1 MATIAEALAI
11 AMAHHRAGQLDLAEE
26 IYRRVLAAEPGEA
39 EALHLLGLI
48 TYQRGQHAAALDL
61 VGRAIALRPAEANYY
76 NTQGEVYRAL
86 LRTTEAIDCYRRAVK
101 LNPDCVVAHNN
112 LGNTLRGLGRADEAL
127 ACYRQAIGRKPDY
140 ADALVN
146 LGNAC
151 QDLGRL
157 DEAVAS
163 YRRAAELVPEH
174 AVAWSNLGHA
184 LLMQQQIS
192 AAVECC
198 RLAVELQPSLAEAHN
213 NLGNALFMLGRLD
226 EADACLRRALALRPN
241 FAEAL
246 NNLGGLLKD
255 RAQLGEA
262 LACYRCALAADPA
275 SAAAHSNLI
284 YTLYFHTGSNAAAI
298 AAEQARWVE
307 RHAAQFARQ
316 IAPHTNDCRPD
327 RRLRIGY
334 VSPDFRQ
341 HAVGMNLL
349 PLLGHHDHQQF
360 EVFCYDDTLRP
371 DTLSQRLRQ
380 RADVW
385 RGIVGL
391 NDEQVAAQIR
401 DDQIDVLVDLALHTA
416 RNRLLVFARKPAP
429 VQVSFAGYPGSTGL
443 RAIDYRLTDPQLDPP
458 ERDDPNAVDQAF
470 HLADTF
476 WCYEPLDEQ
485 PVPSSLPALEV
496 GHLTF
501 GCLGNFGK
509 LNAAMLALWARVLA
523 QLERSRLIVRA
534 AEGSHRQWARNL
546 LAEHGVGPDRVE
558 FVASQPY
565 TQYLETYRRID
576 VGLDTFPYNGHT
588 TSLDALWMGVPV
600 VTRVG
605 QTAVGRAGL
614 SQLTNLGLEELAADT
629 PERFVE
635 IATTLA
641 RDLPRLAALRA
652 ALRRRMQNSPL
663 MDAPRFARNVEAA
676 YHAMWQRWCA
686 ASTPA
691 GG

>member
-26 IYRRVLAAEPGEA
+26 VYRRVLEVEPAEA

-48 TYQRGQHAAALDL
+48 AYQRGEHAAALDL
-61 VGRAIALRPAEANYY
+61 LGRAIALRPAEANYY
-76 NTQGEVYRAL
+76 NTQGEVYRVL
-86 LRTTEAIDCYRRAVK
+86 RRTTEAIDCYRRAVE

-112 LGNTLRGLGRADEAL
+112 LGNTLRCLGQFEQAR
-127 ACYRQAIGRKPDY
+127 ACYRQAIERKPDY
-140 ADALVN
+140 ADAQVN
-146 LGNAC
+146 LGNVC

-157 DEAVAS
+157 DEAVAC

-213 NLGNALFMLGRLD
+213 NLGNALFMLGKLD

-262 LACYRCALAADPA
+262 LACYRCALAANPA

-284 YTLYFHTGSNAAAI
+284 YTLYFHTGSHAAAI

-307 RHAAQFARQ
+307 CHAAQFARQ
-316 IAPHTNDCRPD
+316 IAPHTNDRRPD

-360 EVFCYDDTLRP
+360 KVFCYDDTLRP
-371 DTLSQRLRQ
+371 DTLSQRLHEG
-380 RADVW
+380 ADVW
-385 RGIVGL
+385 RSIVGL
-391 NDEQVAAQIR
+391 NDEQVAAHIR

-429 VQVSFAGYPGSTGL
+429 VQASFAGYPGSTGL
-443 RAIDYRLTDPQLDPP
+443 RTIDYRLTDPQLEPP
-458 ERDDPNAVDQAF
+458 DRDDPFAADEAF
-470 HLADTF
+470 RLPDTF
-476 WCYEPLDEQ
+476 WCYEPLTEE
-485 PVPSSLPALEV
+485 PALNALPAAEA
-496 GHLTF
+496 GHVTF

-509 LNAAMLALWARVLA
+509 LNPAVLALWARVLTE
-523 QLERSRLIVRA
+523 LERSRLIVRA
-534 AEGSHRQWARNL
+534 AEGSHRQWAVNL
-546 LAEHGVGPDRVE
+546 LAEHGVAPDRVE
-558 FVASQPY
+558 FVASQPHA
-565 TQYLETYRRID
+565 QYLETYQRID

-600 VTRVG
+600 VTLVG

-614 SQLTNLGLEELAADT
+614 SQLANLGLAELAADT
-629 PERFVE
+629 PERFAE
-635 IATTLA
+635 IATALA
-641 RDLPRLAALRA
+641 RDLPRLSELRA
-652 ALRRRMQNSPL
+652 TLRRRMQHSPL
-663 MDAPRFARNVEAA
+663 MDAPRFARNIEAA
-676 YHAMWQRWCA
+676 YRVMWQRWCA
-686 ASTPA
+686 APA
-691 GG
+691 GR